1 MLGDAISVDMDPT
14 RQDFAERLSHWLTA
28 VDTVTLHATLQS
40 IQSAAAPAASVGP
53 AGAAQALEEA
63 FSRVRAS
70 LVDAITGL
78 VTRHASD
85 MDAAYASF
93 HKHHQDLQRQMESKI
108 GPLRAQVRQALSRG
122 SLRHRQLAALD
133 GVMEKTLGGREQR
146 LWSAVPVLFEKR
158 FEHLR
163 QAHAQD
169 EPSPWRAAFCQE
181 WQQVLLAELDVRL
194 QPVMGLMEAFSNE
207 VEKSQ

>member
-40 IQSAAAPAASVGP
+40 IQSAAEPVSSLRPG
-53 AGAAQALEEA
+53 GAVLALDEA

-70 LVDAITGL
+70 LVDTIMGL
-78 VTRHASD
+78 AARHAGD
-85 MDAAYASF
+85 MDATYASF
-93 HKHHQDLQRQMESKI
+93 HKLHQELQRQMESKI
-108 GPLRAQVRQALSRG
+108 GPLRAQVRQTLSRG

-133 GVMEKTLGGREQR
+133 GVMEKMLGGREQK
-146 LWSAVPVLFEKR
+146 LLSAVPVLFEKR

-169 EPSPWRAAFCQE
+169 ESSPWRAAFCQE
-181 WQQVLLAELDVRL
+181 WQKVLLAELDVRL